1 MTVKRKPD
9 TEEAGDA
16 KRRMSDPS
24 PEDQQPETEQQDT
37 TAVNTAS
44 NDAPAENSS
53 SASASTDRAA
63 RFAALKARSTDSR
76 KANMKATTTEKQR
89 LSVNP
94 AALTSINKKKDVATH
109 RILKADTEEAGEDFE
124 RKRAWDWT
132 IEESEKWDK
141 HLEKKQRQQ
150 NDVGFQDFTNE
161 ARKIYKRHI
170 KHLKPDR
177 DAYEQE
183 KAALLEKA
191 AASGGLEIVETDDGE
206 LIAIDRDGK
215 FYSTA
220 ESTEFVTNKP
230 SKEAVDRLVG
240 EMRKQEELRLKKRK
254 NKGADDGDITY
265 INDANKQ
272 FNQKLARYA
281 FSHRRMR
288 CWLTYYSAGS
298 TTSTLPTFGRA
309 LSAAQRYEWAT
320 HERHDTKRYDDD
332 RTGLLYIVHW

>member
-1 MTVKRKPD
+1 MANKRKSDTEQTGDTKRRLSGSSQVDPASETIRPTKTPSDASQDDARPEVAATPD
-9 TEEAGDA
+9 T
-16 KRRMSDPS
+16 
-24 PEDQQPETEQQDT
+24 
-37 TAVNTAS
+37 
-44 NDAPAENSS
+44 SS
-53 SASASTDRAA
+53 HPTDRAA
-63 RFAALKARSTDSR
+63 RFAALKARNTDSR
-76 KANMKATTTEKQR
+76 KANLKATTTEKQR
-89 LSVNP
+89 LSVDP

-109 RILKADTEEAGEDFE
+109 RILKADTEEAGDDFE

-141 HLEKKQRQQ
+141 HLGKKQRQQ

-191 AASGGLEIVETDDGE
+191 TASGGLEIVETEDGE
-206 LIAIDRDGK
+206 MIAVDRDGK

-220 ESTEFVTNKP
+220 DSTDFVSNKP

-240 EMRKQEELRLKKRK
+240 EMRKQEELRLKKRR
-254 NKGADDGDITY
+254 NKGGDDGDITY

-272 FNQKLARYA
+272 FNQKLARFA
-281 FSHRRMR
+281 
-288 CWLTYYSAGS
+288 
-298 TTSTLPTFGRA
+298 TSSLFDWQITDKFDRFYNKYTADIRESF
-309 LSAAQRYEWAT
+309 
-320 HERHDTKRYDDD
+320 ERGTA
-332 RTGLLYIVHW
+332 I